1 LRKIA
6 DTERRVMEYEQDVEK
21 KEAKLVKI
29 KKQIARHSLFW
40 KKSSAEF
47 ARLREE
53 RDAVSFLSNS
63 KN

>member
-6 DTERRVMEYEQDVEK
+6 DTENRVMEYERDVEK

-29 KKQIARHSLFW
+29 KKQIARSSLFW
-40 KKSSAEF
+40 KKSSSDF

-53 RDAVSFLSNS
+53 RDMVIISICYLV
-63 KN
+63 